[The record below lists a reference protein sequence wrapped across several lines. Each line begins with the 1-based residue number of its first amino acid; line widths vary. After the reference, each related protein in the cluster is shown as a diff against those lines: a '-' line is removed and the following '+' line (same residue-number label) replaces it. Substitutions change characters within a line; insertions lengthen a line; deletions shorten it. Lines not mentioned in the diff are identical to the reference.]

1 MKHRVGILGSKG
13 KMGQRVIAMIA
24 EASDFSVA
32 EDLDD
37 ADVLIDFSSYTALPD
52 HLSRARSAKTPLVV
66 GTTGH
71 GENAQQILDEAA
83 KEIPILFSPN
93 FSIGIALCM
102 QAAKLFAPYF
112 KNIEIEEVHH
122 TQKKDAPSGAALAFA
137 KALHCDPKAV
147 RSTRTGTVIGEH
159 TLIFSNENERIELKH
174 NAFSRDIFAQGA
186 LQAARFLLKQPA
198 GLYTF
203 KEVFT

>member
-1 MKHRVGILGSKG
+1 MEHRIGVIGSRG
-13 KMGQRVIAMIA
+13 KMGQRVLAMVEHDPEFIIA
-24 EASDFSVA
+24 D
-32 EDLDD
+32 DLAC
-37 ADVLIDFSSYTALPD
+37 ADVLIDFSSHTGLPD
-52 HLSRARSAKTPLVV
+52 HVKQALSTKTPLVV

-71 GENAQQILDEAA
+71 ADSAYPLLKEAA

-112 KNIEIEEVHH
+112 KTIEIEEVHH

-137 KALHCDPKAV
+137 KALNCDPAAV
-147 RSTRTGTVIGEH
+147 RSTRTGAVIGEH

-174 NAFSRDIFAQGA
+174 HAFSRDLFARGA
-186 LQAARFLLKQPA
+186 LQAAKFLLKQPP

-203 KEVFT
+203 KEVVS

>member
-1 MKHRVGILGSKG
+1 MKPRVGILGSKG

-24 EASDFSVA
+24 EAPDFTIA
-32 EDLDD
+32 EHLDE
-37 ADVLIDFSSYTALPD
+37 ADVLIDFSSYAALPD
-52 HLSRARSAKTPLVV
+52 HLSRARAGKTPLVI

-71 GENAQQILDEAA
+71 GENVHQILDEAA

-112 KNIEIEEVHH
+112 KTIEIEEVHH

-147 RSTRTGTVIGEH
+147 RSTRTGNVIGEH
-159 TLIFSNENERIELKH
+159 TLIFSNESERIELKH
-174 NAFSRDIFAQGA
+174 NAFSRDIFARGA
-186 LQAARFLLKQPA
+186 LEAARFLLKQPA

-203 KEVFT
+203 KEVLK

>member
-1 MKHRVGILGSKG
+1 
-13 KMGQRVIAMIA
+13 MGQRVIAMIA
-24 EASDFSVA
+24 QTSDFVRA
-32 EDLDD
+32 ENLEE
-37 ADVLIDFSSYTALPD
+37 ADVLIDFSSYTALSD
-52 HLSRARSAKTPLVV
+52 HLELALRTKTPLVI

-71 GENAQQILDEAA
+71 RENVQEILEKAAQEL
-83 KEIPILFSPN
+83 PILFSPN

-112 KNIEIEEVHH
+112 SNIEIEEVHH

-137 KALHCDPKAV
+137 KALNCDPNAV

-159 TLIFSNENERIELKH
+159 TIIFSNENERIELKH

-186 LQAARFLLKQPA
+186 LQAARFLLQKPA

-203 KEVFT
+203 KEVIS